1 MWKAILIG
9 FAIGFAAMGWSQAA
23 GGNRAGAGVLVFA
36 PDRTDAGRGELG
48 RVGVWQ
54 RLLEAC
60 GARPAYPGLA

>member
-1 MWKAILIG
+1 
-9 FAIGFAAMGWSQAA
+9 MGWSQAA

-54 RLLEAC
+54 RLLDAC